1 MKKILCLTFIF
12 SILFSFGQT
21 VSIESIEN
29 PKTLGGYVCNPDY
42 ILNNSTVE
50 QINDYLSELESS
62 DKYQVAVVVLRSIG
76 EQVPKDFSTELAQY
90 WGVGE
95 KSRDNGLLILL
106 VLDQKRIEF
115 ETGYGTESVLTDI
128 LSKRI
133 QQEEML
139 PYFRDNNYDSGM
151 LAGVKAVCNVLN
163 GQELEEN
170 TQFETENEENAA
182 EYARRSRE
190 RERNFW
196 IAFLAWHL
204 FGVAIY
210 LIAILVVRYQHDPY
224 KKYNIIKNFAYWIWA
239 ILFPVTHI
247 FLVFLSIKLKNR
259 YRNQVRFSGRTN
271 QLMHKLTEQDEDEF
285 LTLGQQ
291 AEEIIKSVDYDVWV
305 TDEKDDF
312 CILSYRPV
320 FTKYTPCPKCKYRTY
335 YKEYDRISVS
345 PTYSSSGKGEK
356 KYSCTH
362 CKHIDHTTYIIPR
375 LRRSSRTSGGRWI
388 GSGGGSSGG
397 GSWGGG
403 GSFGGGS
410 FGGGGSGNSW

>member
-1 MKKILCLTFIF
+1 MKLLLIISFIF
-12 SILFSFGQT
+12 NLIICIGQT
-21 VSIESIEN
+21 NIESIEN
-29 PKTLGGYVCNPDY
+29 PKELGGYVSNPDY
-42 ILNNSTVE
+42 ILNSSTVE
-50 QINDYLSELESS
+50 QINEYLGELEQS
-62 DKYQVAVVVLRSIG
+62 DHYQVAVVALRSIG

-106 VLDQKRIEF
+106 VLDQRRIEF
-115 ETGYGTESVLTDI
+115 ETGYGTETVLTDV

-133 QQEEML
+133 QQDEML
-139 PYFRDNNYDSGM
+139 PYFRDNNYDAGM
-151 LAGVKAVCNVLN
+151 LAGVKAVCGVLT
-163 GQELEEN
+163 GQILDEN
-170 TQFETENEENAA
+170 PQYETENEQNAA
-182 EYARRSRE
+182 EYERRSKE

-196 IAFLAWHL
+196 IAFFAWHL

-210 LIAILVVRYQHDPY
+210 LIAILIIRYQYDPY

-247 FLVFLSIKLKNR
+247 FLVVLSNKLKER
-259 YRNQVRFSGRTN
+259 YRNQVRFSGKTN
-271 QLMHKLTEQDEDEF
+271 KVMHKLTENEEDEF
-285 LTLGQQ
+285 LSLGQQ
-291 AEEIIKSVDYDVWV
+291 AEEIVKSVDYDVWV

-312 CILSYRPV
+312 CILSYRPI

-335 YKEYDRISVS
+335 YKEYDRISIA

-356 KYSCTH
+356 KYACTNCNH
-362 CKHIDHTTYIIPR
+362 VDHKTYTIPR
-375 LRRSSRTSGGRWI
+375 LQRSSRTSGGRWT
-388 GSGGGSSGG
+388 GGGGSSGG

-410 FGGGGSGNSW
+410 FGGGGSGSSW